1 MQKIYCPRLM
11 KMISRRKLPQRISLL
26 FAMSIILSE
35 GIVSIIF
42 DVIFVKE
49 KLKKLQETMQLANS
63 YGALEVN
70 KPTP

>member
-1 MQKIYCPRLM
+1 
-11 KMISRRKLPQRISLL
+11 
-26 FAMSIILSE
+26 MSTILSE
-35 GIVSIIF
+35 EIVSNIF